1 MSMEL
6 NEPLLGGGRGR
17 VCRGRW
23 SAEQGFKLKSL
34 TVLCQGK
41 PGLDGETTATNHMS
55 RRPPRACW
63 THSYFCLSPWNQLL
77 REWGEKETKQK

>member
-1 MSMEL
+1 MEL

-41 PGLDGETTATNHMS
+41 PGLDGETTATNHKS
-55 RRPPRACW
+55 RRPPVRAGHTATSAFHHGTNC
-63 THSYFCLSPWNQLL
+63 
-77 REWGEKETKQK
+77 